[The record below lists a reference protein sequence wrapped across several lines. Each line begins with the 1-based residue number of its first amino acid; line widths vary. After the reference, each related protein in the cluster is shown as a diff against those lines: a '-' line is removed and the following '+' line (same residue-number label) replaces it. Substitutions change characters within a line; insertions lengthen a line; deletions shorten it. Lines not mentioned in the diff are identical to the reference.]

1 MTDAIFE
8 QLDFE
13 TEEAQRDPTV
23 LRLSLDAKAV
33 IKIGPFSRGGKSRA
47 DTQGCDHDFHPKATV
62 TPYGIFLPQHDE
74 VFLYLATSK
83 VTSDFMAD
91 TLDAWWDS
99 NRERFSHIQTLF
111 INQDN
116 GPENHSRRT
125 QFMKRMVEFSNTH
138 KLNLR
143 LAYYPPYHSKYNPI
157 ERVWGVLEHHWNGDI
172 LDEIETVVKF
182 AQTMRWTDKHPVVTL
197 VTQVYQTGVTLT
209 QKAMA
214 QVETQIQRL
223 NNLNLEGLPNLGKWF
238 VDITYK
244 AGG

>member
-1 MTDAIFE
+1 MGFDCFLLFGSHGSY
-8 QLDFE
+8 LDFDSSNIPILSSFGLE
-13 TEEAQRDPTV
+13 YKYLAQ
-23 LRLSLDAKAV
+23 SWDA
-33 IKIGPFSRGGKSRA
+33 P
-47 DTQGCDHDFHPKATV
+47 QGCDHDFHPKATV
-62 TPYGIFLPQHDE
+62 TPYGIFLSQHDE

-91 TLDAWWDS
+91 TSDTWWDS
-99 NRERFSHIQTLF
+99 NCERFSHIQTLL

-172 LDEIETVVKF
+172 LDEIDTVVKF
-182 AQTMRWTDKHPVVTL
+182 AQTMRWMDKHPVVTL
-197 VTQVYQTGVTLT
+197 VTQTYQTGVKLT
-209 QKAMA
+209 QTAMA
-214 QVETQIQRL
+214 QVETQIQCL
-223 NNLNLEGLPNLGKWF
+223 TNSKLEGLPNLGKWF

-244 AGG
+244 AGC

>member
-1 MTDAIFE
+1 MTDAIFD

-13 TEEAQRDPTV
+13 VEEAQEDPTV

-33 IKIGPFSRGGKSRA
+33 VKIGPFSRGGKSRT

-62 TPYGIFLPQHDE
+62 TPYGIFLPQLDE

-83 VTSDFMAD
+83 VTSDFMVD
-91 TLDAWWDS
+91 TLDACWAS
-99 NRERFSHIQTLF
+99 NRERFSHIKTLL

-125 QFMKRMVEFSNTH
+125 QFMKRMVEFSITH

-157 ERVWGVLEHHWNGDI
+157 ERVWGVLENHWNGDI
-172 LDEIETVVKF
+172 LDEIETVVNF
-182 AQTMRWTDKHPVVTL
+182 AQTMTWMGKHPVVTL
-197 VTQVYQTGVTLT
+197 VTKTYQTGVKLT

-214 QVETQIQRL
+214 QVETQIERL
-223 NNLNLEGLPNLGKWF
+223 THSTLEGLPDLGKWF
-238 VDITYK
+238 VDISYRP
-244 AGG
+244 G

>member
-13 TEEAQRDPTV
+13 VEEAREDPTV

-33 IKIGPFSRGGKSRA
+33 VKIGPFSRGGRSRA
-47 DTQGCDHDFHPKATV
+47 DPQGCDHDFHPKATV
-62 TPYGIFLPQHDE
+62 TPYGIFLPQLDE

-91 TLDAWWDS
+91 TLDAWWHR
-99 NRERFSHIQTLF
+99 NRGRFGHIKTLL

-116 GPENHSRRT
+116 SPENHSRRT
-125 QFMKRMVEFSNTH
+125 QFMKRMVEFSITH

-182 AQTMRWTDKHPVVTL
+182 AQTMTWIGWGNIRRSHWSHRP
-197 VTQVYQTGVTLT
+197 
-209 QKAMA
+209 
-214 QVETQIQRL
+214 IRL
-223 NNLNLEGLPNLGKWF
+223 G
-238 VDITYK
+238 
-244 AGG
+244 

>member
-13 TEEAQRDPTV
+13 VEEAQEDPTV

-33 IKIGPFSRGGKSRA
+33 VKIGPFSRGGKSRA

-62 TPYGIFLPQHDE
+62 TPYGIFLPQLDE

-91 TLDAWWDS
+91 TLDAWWNS
-99 NRERFSHIQTLF
+99 NRERFSHIKTLL

-125 QFMKRMVEFSNTH
+125 QFMKRMVEFSITH

-157 ERVWGVLEHHWNGDI
+157 ERVWGVLENHWNGDI
-172 LDEIETVVKF
+172 LDEIETVVNF
-182 AQTMRWTDKHPVVTL
+182 AQTMTWMGKHPVVTL
-197 VTQVYQTGVTLT
+197 VTKTYQTGVKLT

-214 QVETQIQRL
+214 QVETQIERL
-223 NNLNLEGLPNLGKWF
+223 THSTLEGLPDLGKWF
-238 VDITYK
+238 VDISYST
-244 AGG
+244 G

>member
-13 TEEAQRDPTV
+13 VEEAEADPTV

-33 IKIGPFSRGGKSRA
+33 VKIGPFSRGGKSRA

-62 TPYGIFLPQHDE
+62 TPYGIFLPQLDE

-83 VTSDFMAD
+83 VTSDFMVD
-91 TLDAWWDS
+91 TLDAWWES
-99 NRERFSHIQTLF
+99 NRERFSHIKTLL

-125 QFMKRMVEFSNTH
+125 QFMKRMVEFSITH

-172 LDEIETVVKF
+172 LDEIETVVNF
-182 AQTMRWTDKHPVVTL
+182 AQTMTWMGKHPVVTL
-197 VTQVYQTGVTLT
+197 VTKTYQTGVKLT

-214 QVETQIQRL
+214 QVETQIERL
-223 NNLNLEGLPNLGKWF
+223 THSTLEGLPDLGKWF
-238 VDITYK
+238 VDISY
-244 AGG
+244 GPG

>member
-13 TEEAQRDPTV
+13 VEEAQEDPTV

-33 IKIGPFSRGGKSRA
+33 VKIGQFSRGGKSRA

-62 TPYGIFLPQHDE
+62 TPYGIFLPQLDE

-91 TLDAWWDS
+91 TLDTWWNS
-99 NRERFSHIQTLF
+99 NRERFSHIQTLL

-125 QFMKRMVEFSNTH
+125 QFMKRMVEFSITH

-157 ERVWGVLEHHWNGDI
+157 ERVWGVLENHWNGDI
-172 LDEIETVVKF
+172 LDEIETVVNF
-182 AQTMRWTDKHPVVTL
+182 AQTMTWMGKHPVVTL
-197 VTQVYQTGVTLT
+197 VTKTYQTGVKLT
-209 QKAMA
+209 QKAMT
-214 QVETQIQRL
+214 QVETQIERL
-223 NNLNLEGLPNLGKWF
+223 THSKLEGLPDLGKWF
-238 VDITYK
+238 VDISYRP
-244 AGG
+244 G